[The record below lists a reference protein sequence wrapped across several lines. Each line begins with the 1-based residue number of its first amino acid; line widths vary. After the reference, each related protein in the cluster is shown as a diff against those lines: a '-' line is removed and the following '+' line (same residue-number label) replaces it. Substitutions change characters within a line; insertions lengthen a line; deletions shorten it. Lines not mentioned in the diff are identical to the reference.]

1 MKLNWR
7 CTVERKSTTRDSN
20 FGTAV
25 IVWVTQCTTWV
36 NVQDVLP
43 SRSSEAVSN
52 NLATVVQKVRVRMR
66 RRTDID
72 SSMRLVIN
80 RPTAKTYQIVAGPAE
95 LDGKKYIE
103 FLAEEFTL

>member
-7 CTVERKSTTRDSN
+7 CTVERKSTTRDPK

-25 IVWVTQCTTWV
+25 VVWVTQCTVWC

-43 SRSSEAVSN
+43 SRSAESVAN
-52 NLATVVQKVRVRMR
+52 NLAVLVQKVRVRMR

-72 SSMRLVIN
+72 ASMRLVIN

-95 LDGKKYIE
+95 LDGKKFIE
-103 FLAEEFTL
+103 FMAEEYTL